1 MLLRASISN
10 TKKFFNKTLCNI
22 KSFFSNTYQ
31 RLPKAAPPFSIGHE
45 MDKDSSFMKNSNGN
59 AVHFSKTIDETQM
72 KKVEKNE
79 DSIKIGVTH
88 QRKTQENLK
97 EYDERRMCSVAKKMK
112 ELEKLDARDVDHA
125 LDIEEILHY
134 YSRLSC
140 PTYLEIVDKFF
151 MDIFAEFCANPSSQ
165 QINPIGHE
173 SSAGLVRRKSR
184 LGNVESS
191 SSNSS
196 RPYF

>member
-1 MLLRASISN
+1 MMLRASISS
-10 TKKFFNKTLCNI
+10 TKKFFNKTLCNF

-31 RLPKAAPPFSIGHE
+31 RLPK

-59 AVHFSKTIDETQM
+59 AVHFSKTIRETQM

-79 DSIKIGVTH
+79 DSIKIGATH

-97 EYDERRMCSVAKKMK
+97 VYDERRMCLVAKKMK

-140 PTYLEIVDKFF
+140 PTYLQIVDKFF

-165 QINPIGHE
+165 QTNPIGHQ
-173 SSAGLVRRKSR
+173 SSVGLVRRKSR

-191 SSNSS
+191 L
-196 RPYF
+196 F